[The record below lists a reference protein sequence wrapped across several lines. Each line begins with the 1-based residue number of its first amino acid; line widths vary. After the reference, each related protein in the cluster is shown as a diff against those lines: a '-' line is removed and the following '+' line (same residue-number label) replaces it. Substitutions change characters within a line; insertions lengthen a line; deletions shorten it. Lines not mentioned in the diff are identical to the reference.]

1 MRKFRPVW
9 VTGRTG
15 ILTSPSVLVTA
26 FPCASTIFF
35 IAKIRRSY
43 RIVRQ
48 GSSTSATDCQLICIL
63 AAVVTGIHIC
73 RSFLTF
79 WLKHNKII
87 GITIESKFAFSYMI
101 CIQIK
106 KCLLKTS
113 GICQIG
119 SMDKYIFVIFMKS
132 LNL

>member
-1 MRKFRPVW
+1 MSKFRPIRVS
-9 VTGRTG
+9 GRTR
-15 ILTSPSVLVTA
+15 ILTAFSVLVTA
-26 FPCASTIFF
+26 FPCALLIFF
-35 IAKIRRSY
+35 ITKIGRSY
-43 RIVRQ
+43 CII
-48 GSSTSATDCQLICIL
+48 GSAAANGQLICIF

-79 WLKHNKII
+79 WLKHNKIV
-87 GITIESKFAFSYMI
+87 GITRESKFAFSYMI
-101 CIQIK
+101 CIRIK

-119 SMDKYIFVIFMKS
+119 TMDRYIFVIFMKT